1 MRNSLREQITK
12 TRKENLDKLD
22 DKLPSND
29 YILEELDKLTGKR
42 FIINYLMIH
51 HALRNKDTNLKFVK
65 SLPEKKDE
73 NYIYI
78 KGKNAILYITDYKTE
93 NSHGDK
99 EIKINNQK
107 FIKELKDMKLN
118 DGDYILP
125 KKDGS
130 KITNTTTYNDK
141 IVKLTIDQLGQNKLT
156 KIVIKDLLNH
166 KNFEKLEQLGKD
178 RGTSLEVLLKSYNLH
193 NGN

>member
-1 MRNSLREQITK
+1 
-12 TRKENLDKLD
+12 
-22 DKLPSND
+22 
-29 YILEELDKLTGKR
+29 
-42 FIINYLMIH
+42 
-51 HALRNKDTNLKFVK
+51 
-65 SLPEKKDE
+65 
-73 NYIYI
+73 
-78 KGKNAILYITDYKTE
+78 
-93 NSHGDK
+93 
-99 EIKINNQK
+99 
-107 FIKELKDMKLN
+107 MKLN

>member
-1 MRNSLREQITK
+1 MR
-12 TRKENLDKLD
+12 
-22 DKLPSND
+22 
-29 YILEELDKLTGKR
+29 
-42 FIINYLMIH
+42 
-51 HALRNKDTNLKFVK
+51 
-65 SLPEKKDE
+65 
-73 NYIYI
+73 
-78 KGKNAILYITDYKTE
+78 
-93 NSHGDK
+93 
-99 EIKINNQK
+99 
-107 FIKELKDMKLN
+107 
-118 DGDYILP
+118 DYILP